1 MRPVVHLVF
10 KLRCLKVLFNHWP
23 CCKDG
28 KKCFA
33 LFHPFGLP
41 SPWCC
46 IQALLSSNLTLSPI
60 CSHSIPNP
68 LRQPEEIRPFTG
80 LFTLA
85 TTHTALYTRIYSLG
99 EVDGIRVAVVTILGP
114 AREARLPGGVSG
126 SWPLRYKHSTHAHT
140 SDHID

>member
-10 KLRCLKVLFNHWP
+10 KLICLTTDHVARMGRNVLLFSI
-23 CCKDG
+23 
-28 KKCFA
+28 
-33 LFHPFGLP
+33 LFH
-41 SPWCC
+41 PWCC

-85 TTHTALYTRIYSLG
+85 TTHTALYTRIYSLAAAARVG